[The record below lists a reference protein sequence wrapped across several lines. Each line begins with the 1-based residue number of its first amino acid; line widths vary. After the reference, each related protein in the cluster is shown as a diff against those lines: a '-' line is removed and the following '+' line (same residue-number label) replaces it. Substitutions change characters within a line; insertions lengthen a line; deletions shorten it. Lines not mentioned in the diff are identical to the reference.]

1 MFIPLVNWSWLIIYF
16 FVLVLLG
23 LQQQL
28 WRDFGIR
35 PSISIIKS
43 ARWKLGWRKT
53 GPKYCQCVREPNRVA
68 RLAFA
73 ERCLE
78 AEETF
83 DDVVFTDESSIWLE
97 RHNKVCFRKKGMPA
111 KLKPTVKHPYKV
123 HVWGGI
129 SKRGATS
136 ILIFTGIKE
145 FYVEAILRDTLLP
158 FVRERFPDGYR
169 FQQDNDPKHKSKRNW
184 NCFGH
189 LKGHVKRI
197 LMKVCSYQTF
207 SVS

>member
-1 MFIPLVNWSWLIIYF
+1 M
-16 FVLVLLG
+16 LLG

-83 DDVVFTDESSIWLE
+83 DDVVFTDKSSIWLE

-136 ILIFTGIKE
+136 ILIFTGIMKKE